1 MKKAVLCHHKCA
13 STWFWRHILQ
23 TLAHEAGERAVEVNT
38 SWRRFDEAAFVEAL
52 DAADCIGDQNA
63 SAATVRAL
71 EMHAGSYRGVHLVRD
86 PRDVLVSAYFSHLYS
101 HVTDGWP
108 ELVTHREKLQTLT
121 PEEGLLSEMTFCR
134 FVFDALAGWRP
145 NSNVLELRSEEVTAD
160 PLPAIMGI
168 AQWFEWTIPVAT
180 IERVLEEASYEKLAG
195 RAKGIENP
203 HHHYRKGVA
212 GDWKNWFTD
221 RVREEFATRYGS
233 LLVQYGYESDDMAK
247 FAHDEARSKE
257 GSVGSTRSK
266 EIRVGAVR

>member
-23 TLAHEAGERAVEVNT
+23 TLAREAGERAVEVNS

-86 PRDVLVSAYFSHLYS
+86 PRDVLVSAYFSHFYS

-108 ELVTHREKLQTLT
+108 ELVAHRETLQGLT
-121 PEEGLLSEMTFCR
+121 PEEGLLSEMMFSG

-160 PLPAIMGI
+160 PLPAITGI
-168 AQWFEWTIPVAT
+168 ARWFEWTIPAAT
-180 IERVLEEASYEKLAG
+180 IERVVDEASYEKLAG
-195 RAKGIENP
+195 RARGIENP

-221 RVREEFATRYGS
+221 RVREEFETRYGG
-233 LLVQYGYESDDMAK
+233 LLVQYGYDRGDELQS
-247 FAHDEARSKE
+247 AHDARCSK
-257 GSVGSTRSK
+257 VNYFGSTQ
-266 EIRVGAVR
+266 